1 MERGY
6 RREDEVEREKR
17 EKKTGRDERM
27 RSGGKIE
34 GKKSSLEVYF
44 KIVTVGYLS
53 YRIFD
58 QAQMSLSN
66 GTISILDY
74 EDLPELG
81 YLQLNLV
88 DKVHNVLPA

>member
-34 GKKSSLEVYF
+34 GKKAVWRCILRSS
-44 KIVTVGYLS
+44 
-53 YRIFD
+53 R
-58 QAQMSLSN
+58 
-66 GTISILDY
+66 
-74 EDLPELG
+74 LG
-81 YLQLNLV
+81 I
-88 DKVHNVLPA
+88 